1 MESLHEVFNILE
13 QAEKFCTQMEIK
25 GPKGKYHYE
34 MLMRSIKE
42 SKKHV
47 IGVWNHAN
55 IAPLKGGRAPGVC
68 HEDSPDARTG

>member
-1 MESLHEVFNILE
+1 MQDLHEVFQILE
-13 QAEKFCTQMEIK
+13 EVEQFCTKMEIK
-25 GPKGKYHYE
+25 GYKSKYHHE

-42 SKKHV
+42 SKQHV

-68 HEDSPDARTG
+68 HEDRPDSRTG